1 MEFSTD
7 REVILWKSITNGIL
21 IAQINIRLCCIDF
34 HKGVNKGGVICGLN
48 VYKWSLICGIKVLLC
63 SDFSEQFITLS
74 PRSQY
79 PSNIT

>member
-7 REVILWKSITNGIL
+7 REVILWKSVITDVL
-21 IAQINIRLCCIDF
+21 IREINIRLCCKDF

-48 VYKWSLICGIKVLLC
+48 VKKVQIICGIKVLLC

>member
-7 REVILWKSITNGIL
+7 KGVNLWKSVINDVLNVI
-21 IAQINIRLCCIDF
+21 INIRLCCILF

-48 VYKWSLICGIKVLLC
+48 VKNWLIICGIKVILC

-74 PRSQY
+74 PRSQ
-79 PSNIT
+79 